1 MNEPVSAQ
9 QQLTQTIVYKQKLNE
24 LLEETQNNTQHLS
37 RQLQRQQTMVA
48 AALNIEETNRQKLKA
63 EQILLNDLEEQNKN
77 ALLELA
83 VAKQKS
89 VQALHNYNE
98 QLNNIKNL
106 HNHLEADTAAVQE
119 QQDAIKRLMEN
130 WQNHNFFLQK
140 QQTVSQELER
150 RLLALRQLM
159 DNTPLDD
166 QEDLPPLQF
175 DNTLPQLEELIAP
188 EPVVEATPTPAETSA
203 ETAAGAPTNDNKTQ
217 PAKPAGQTE
226 DNAAH
231 APQHANANFWESKQ
245 HAYLKLN
252 DPVKSDKPDNEAKPE
267 NEPEAANEETAE
279 PEAPAVKRRSP
290 WKSYL
295 FCIVLAIFVAFA
307 IRTWV
312 LIPTQVSGG
321 SMLPTLTEND
331 KVLTS
336 PLPYL
341 WGQPQR
347 GDIIVF
353 QAPNEPE
360 GVFYVKRVI
369 GLPGEHLQIMD
380 GQVYIDEKALT
391 ENYLAQDSTQ
401 GYIDTLVPNDSVFVM
416 GDNREISHD
425 SRDRDV
431 SFIDISA
438 ISGKALWRIYPFDM
452 FGAIN

>member
-1 MNEPVSAQ
+1 MNEPVTAQ
-9 QQLTQTIVYKQKLNE
+9 QQLSQTIVYKQKLNQ

-37 RQLQRQQTMVA
+37 KQLQRQQTMVA

-106 HNHLEADTAAVQE
+106 HSHLEADTAAVQE
-119 QQDAIKRLMEN
+119 QQDNIKRLMEN

-140 QQTVSQELER
+140 QQTVNQELER
-150 RLLALRQLM
+150 RLLALRQLLE
-159 DNTPLDD
+159 NTPIDD
-166 QEDLPPLQF
+166 QEDLPPLEF
-175 DNTLPQLEELIAP
+175 EDNLPQLEELIAP
-188 EPVVEATPTPAETSA
+188 EPVEEEPPADAPNAAAEQTPGAETPATGSA
-203 ETAAGAPTNDNKTQ
+203 KTAENAPHN
-217 PAKPAGQTE
+217 
-226 DNAAH
+226 
-231 APQHANANFWESKQ
+231 PQHANANFWEAKQ

-252 DPVKSDKPDNEAKPE
+252 DPVKPPAETDTE
-267 NEPEAANEETAE
+267 NAEETEETE
-279 PEAPAVKRRSP
+279 PAPELPAAKKRSP

-295 FCIVLAIFVAFA
+295 LCIVLAVAVAFA
-307 IRTWV
+307 IRTWA
-312 LIPTQVSGG
+312 LIPTQVSGS
-321 SMLPTLTEND
+321 SMEPTLTEND

-347 GDIIVF
+347 GDIVVF
-353 QAPNEPE
+353 QAPNEAE
-360 GVFYVKRVI
+360 GIYYVKRII

-380 GQVYIDEKALT
+380 GQVYIEEKLLT
-391 ENYLAQDSTQ
+391 ENYLAGNSTQ
-401 GYIDTLVPNDSVFVM
+401 GYIDTLVPNGCVFVM

-431 SFIDISA
+431 SFIDISD
-438 ISGKALWRIYPFDM
+438 ISGKAILRIYPFET

>member
-1 MNEPVSAQ
+1 MNEPISAQ
-9 QQLTQTIVYKQKLNE
+9 QQLSQTIVYKQKLNQ

-37 RQLQRQQTMVA
+37 KQLQRQQTMVT

-106 HNHLEADTAAVQE
+106 HNHLEADSAAVQE
-119 QQDAIKRLMEN
+119 QQDTIKQLMEN

-140 QQTVSQELER
+140 QQTVNQELER
-150 RLLALRQLM
+150 RLLALRQLLE
-159 DNTPLDD
+159 NTPLDD
-166 QEDLPPLQF
+166 QEDLPPLEF
-175 DNTLPQLEELIAP
+175 EDNLPKLEELIAP
-188 EPVVEATPTPAETSA
+188 EPVVKEPPAKPQTEKPADDAATPTAQ
-203 ETAAGAPTNDNKTQ
+203 TAASNSENTS
-217 PAKPAGQTE
+217 
-226 DNAAH
+226 H
-231 APQHANANFWESKQ
+231 APQHANANFWEAKQ

-252 DPVKSDKPDNEAKPE
+252 DTAKP
-267 NEPEAANEETAE
+267 PTETA
-279 PEAPAVKRRSP
+279 PENTTETTETETEMLPEKKRSN

-295 FCIVLAIFVAFA
+295 LCIVLAVAVAFA

-312 LIPTQVSGG
+312 LMPTQVSGS
-321 SMLPTLTEND
+321 SMEPTLTEDD

-347 GDIIVF
+347 GDIVVF
-353 QAPNEPE
+353 QAPNEDN
-360 GVFYVKRVI
+360 GIFYVKRII

-380 GQVYIDEKALT
+380 GQVYIDEKQLT
-391 ENYLAQDSTQ
+391 ENYLAQSSTQ
-401 GYIDTLVPNDSVFVM
+401 GYIDTLVPDDSVFVM

-431 SFIDISA
+431 SFIKISA
-438 ISGKALWRIYPFDM
+438 INGKALVRIYPFDN
-452 FGAIN
+452 FGFIN